1 MYCNKCGSEIK
12 SNASFCTKCG
22 NRINRIFNNTSVTNE
37 ERNKLFG
44 TFTRNVKLKYIVG
57 VFCLLTVLS
66 AAYLFK
72 DGLLKAS
79 SSAVPN
85 IGIKLRVVELPKDL
99 NKFDGSKTGSI
110 FDKNFENILNF
121 KRKHMGNPVFVS
133 TIKNVKVYDKPNGK
147 ELTILPKG
155 SYCEVGNYKKVD
167 EEEWLYLRLIQEKND
182 NDNFPTSAWVK
193 RTDVEIDMKNSA
205 IYICGKNSA
214 NEGYRHIYS
223 IVPDENRK
231 IVRNFN
237 DSSDVYLDMKSIEKI
252 DDNTIMFAV
261 RYNYRFYDYVYDA
274 KHSWFYSKDAFNRM
288 KKELEVMKAKGEVVE
303 DYKAKY
309 FMDENDIYYYAYG
322 NMSPKIG
329 EYDDF
334 PSEYASP
341 NYIIQTAFIKV
352 LEGY

>member
-22 NRINRIFNNTSVTNE
+22 NRINRYFNNTSVSNE
-37 ERNKLFG
+37 EKNSFIKI
-44 TFTRNVKLKYIVG
+44 FTRNIKLKYIVG
-57 VFCLLTVLS
+57 VFCMLTIFGT
-66 AAYLFK
+66 AYLFK
-72 DGLLKAS
+72 DVLVKTS
-79 SSAVPN
+79 SFSVPS

-99 NKFDGSKTGSI
+99 SKFDGSKAGPI

-133 TIKNVKVYDKPNGK
+133 TIKNVKVYDEPDGK

-155 SYCEVGNYKKVD
+155 TYCEVGDYKKVD

-182 NDNFPTSAWVK
+182 NDNFPISAWLK
-193 RTDVEIDMKNSA
+193 RTDVEIDRKNSA
-205 IYICGKNSA
+205 VFVCGKNHA
-214 NEGYRHIYS
+214 NRDYRHIYS

-231 IVRNFN
+231 IVQ
-237 DSSDVYLDMKSIEKI
+237 SSGDVYLDMKSIEKI
-252 DDNTIMFAV
+252 DKDTIMFTI
-261 RYNYRFYDYVYDA
+261 RDNYRFYDYIYDV
-274 KHSWFYSKDAFNRM
+274 KHSWFYTSDTFKRIKKD
-288 KKELEVMKAKGEVVE
+288 LEEIKAKGDVVK
-303 DYKAKY
+303 DYKARY
-309 FMDENDIYYYAYG
+309 FVDENDIYYYAYG
-322 NMSPKIG
+322 NMTPKIG

-334 PSEYASP
+334 PNEYANP